1 MITDP
6 GCEGR
11 RYLRTVLDSFE
22 VAGSDGTHLGLVY
35 EPMRES
41 LSTFQRRL
49 PEGKMPGYFL
59 KPLLI
64 MVLTGIDYLHGKCH
78 IIHTDLKPD
87 NILLSI
93 ESRAAINELV
103 KREME
108 EPSPRKSGGIRAVYP
123 SRNFGDLEH
132 PPGPPKIADF
142 GLAVSGNVSCPHTH
156 PIQAE
161 LFEAPEVILEA
172 GWTYSTDIWNLG
184 VMVWDLVENETLFDA
199 TDPVRGAYS
208 AGRHL
213 EEMTAFLGPPSKD
226 LLRRANLGASYF
238 TSEGDLL
245 RSHGSVADALS
256 LENSL
261 MSFVGEEKTLFL
273 AFLRKMLRWAPEER
287 ASAQELLRDPWLNS

>member
-1 MITDP
+1 MNGTSKAELEASRSIMITDP

-78 IIHTDLKPD
+78 IIHTGTGIYRPHSQPHSDKATTDLKPD

-161 LFEAPEVILEA
+161 LFQAPEVILEA

-184 VMVWDLVENETLFDA
+184 VMVRITL
-199 TDPVRGAYS
+199 
-208 AGRHL
+208 AGISCI
-213 EEMTAFLGPPSKD
+213 E
-226 LLRRANLGASYF
+226 Y
-238 TSEGDLL
+238 
-245 RSHGSVADALS
+245 
-256 LENSL
+256 
-261 MSFVGEEKTLFL
+261 
-273 AFLRKMLRWAPEER
+273 
-287 ASAQELLRDPWLNS
+287 